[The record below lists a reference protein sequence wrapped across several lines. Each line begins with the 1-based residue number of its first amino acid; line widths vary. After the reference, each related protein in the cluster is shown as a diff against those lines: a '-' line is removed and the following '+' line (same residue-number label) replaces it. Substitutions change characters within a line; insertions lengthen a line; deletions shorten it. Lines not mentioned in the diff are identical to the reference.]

1 MRFSCFLSTLARWP
15 IAGSALLLLLFLVP
29 AGLLF
34 RFCRTSILPR
44 WRYGL
49 PLLPLSQG
57 LLLAVTLYTVLQF
70 QPAEPLPFL
79 LFLLQVPLHLLA
91 DLLLARL
98 LRRLERSH
106 RLRRQQDELEHQLAL
121 QTTYYQSLLETE
133 DTMRRLRH
141 DMNNHLQTI
150 DQLLA
155 RGQTQQAEEH
165 LARLSALLAQ
175 GNSILEE
182 RKDAHVESADL

>member
-15 IAGSALLLLLFLVP
+15 IADSALLLLLFLVP

-70 QPAEPLPFL
+70 QPGGA
-79 LFLLQVPLHLLA
+79 A
-91 DLLLARL
+91 
-98 LRRLERSH
+98 S
-106 RLRRQQDELEHQLAL
+106 
-121 QTTYYQSLLETE
+121 
-133 DTMRRLRH
+133 
-141 DMNNHLQTI
+141 
-150 DQLLA
+150 
-155 RGQTQQAEEH
+155 
-165 LARLSALLAQ
+165 LSAVSAPGPAPPSGGSSAGPSAPPAGAQ
-175 GNSILEE
+175 PPPAPSAGRIGAPAGASDHILSKSFGDGGHHAPFPSRYEQPF
-182 RKDAHVESADL
+182 ADH